1 MYSLL
6 RLVPPA
12 SGPPPVVAAFDV
24 DGTLTTGDCV
34 TPFLRR
40 AAGRRLW
47 TTLLRHPLALAAAAA
62 RRDRDRLK
70 ELACSALRG
79 IESTEIE
86 HLGDAFAREVGAG
99 RLRDDTVARLRRH
112 RELGHTVIFASASLD
127 PYLVPLGG
135 SLGVD
140 AIVCTVLERA
150 TQWHEVGIE
159 RRGREDHRVSE
170 LTGRLVGANCRGAE
184 KARRV
189 RDWLLEND
197 LADAELWAYGDSSGD
212 DELLALAD
220 RPLRVDGIRVDP
232 EPR

>member
-6 RLVPPA
+6 RLVPSA

-40 AAGRRLW
+40 AAGWRLW
-47 TTLLRHPLALAAAAA
+47 TTLLRHPLALAASAAQ
-62 RRDRDRLK
+62 RDRDRLK

-79 IESTEIE
+79 IGATEIE
-86 HLGDAFAREVGAG
+86 QLGDAFAGEVEAG

-112 RELGHTVIFASASLD
+112 RELGHTVILASASLD
-127 PYLVPLGG
+127 PYLVPLGR
-135 SLGVD
+135 SLGVH
-140 AIVCTVLERA
+140 AVVCTVLER
-150 TQWHEVGIE
+150 GGD
-159 RRGREDHRVSE
+159 GR
-170 LTGRLVGANCRGAE
+170 LTGRLVGSNCRGAE
-184 KARRV
+184 KARRTQA
-189 RDWLLEND
+189 WLRENG

-212 DELLALAD
+212 DELLALAG

>member
-40 AAGRRLW
+40 AAGTRLW

-79 IESTEIE
+79 SESTEIE
-86 HLGDAFAREVGAG
+86 HLGEVFAREVGAG

-112 RELGHTVIFASASLD
+112 RDLGHTVILASASLD
-127 PYLVPLGG
+127 PYLVPLGR

-140 AIVCTVLERA
+140 AVVCTVLER
-150 TQWHEVGIE
+150 
-159 RRGREDHRVSE
+159 GRDGR

-189 RDWLLEND
+189 SDWLREND
-197 LADAELWAYGDSSGD
+197 LAGAELWAYGDSSGD

-220 RPLRVDGIRVDP
+220 RPLRVDGIRVDA

>member
-1 MYSLL
+1 VYSLL
-6 RLVPPA
+6 RLVPSA

-24 DGTLTTGDCV
+24 DGTLTIGDCV

-47 TTLLRHPLALAAAAA
+47 TTLLRHPLALVASAAH
-62 RRDRDRLK
+62 RDRDRLK

-79 IESTEIE
+79 IEATEIE
-86 HLGDAFAREVGAG
+86 QLGRAFAREVGEE
-99 RLRDDTVARLRRH
+99 RMRDDTVARLRRH
-112 RELGHTVIFASASLD
+112 RELGHTVILASASLD
-127 PYLVPLGG
+127 PYLMPLGS

-140 AIVCTVLERA
+140 AVVCTVLE
-150 TQWHEVGIE
+150 QGLD
-159 RRGREDHRVSE
+159 GR

-189 RDWLLEND
+189 QEWLRENG

-220 RPLRVDGIRVDP
+220 HPLRVDGIRVGP

>member
-1 MYSLL
+1 VYSLL
-6 RLVPPA
+6 RLVPSA

-24 DGTLTTGDCV
+24 DGTLTIGDCV

-47 TTLLRHPLALAAAAA
+47 TTLLRHPLALVASAAH
-62 RRDRDRLK
+62 RDRDRLK

-79 IESTEIE
+79 IEATEIE
-86 HLGDAFAREVGAG
+86 QLGRAFAREVGEE
-99 RLRDDTVARLRRH
+99 RMRDDTVARLRRH
-112 RELGHTVIFASASLD
+112 RELGHTVILASASLD
-127 PYLVPLGG
+127 PYLMPLGS

-140 AIVCTVLERA
+140 AVVCTVLE
-150 TQWHEVGIE
+150 QGLD
-159 RRGREDHRVSE
+159 GR
-170 LTGRLVGANCRGAE
+170 LTGRLVGANCRGAA

-189 RDWLLEND
+189 QEWLRENG

-220 RPLRVDGIRVDP
+220 HPLRVDGIRVDP

>member
-140 AIVCTVLERA
+140 AIVCTVLERGA
-150 TQWHEVGIE
+150 D
-159 RRGREDHRVSE
+159 GR

-212 DELLALAD
+212 DALLALAD
-220 RPLRVDGIRVDP
+220 HPLRVDGIRVDA

>member
-1 MYSLL
+1 VYSLL

-40 AAGRRLW
+40 AAGTRLW

-79 IESTEIE
+79 SESTEIE
-86 HLGDAFAREVGAG
+86 HLGEVFAREVGAG

-112 RELGHTVIFASASLD
+112 RELGHTVILASASLD
-127 PYLVPLGG
+127 PYLVPLGR

-140 AIVCTVLERA
+140 AVVCTVLER
-150 TQWHEVGIE
+150 
-159 RRGREDHRVSE
+159 GRDGR

-189 RDWLLEND
+189 RGWLREHD

>member
-1 MYSLL
+1 VYSLL

-40 AAGRRLW
+40 AAGTRLW

-86 HLGDAFAREVGAG
+86 HLGEAFAREVGAG

-112 RELGHTVIFASASLD
+112 RELGHTVILASASLD
-127 PYLVPLGG
+127 PYLVPLGR

-140 AIVCTVLERA
+140 AVVCTVLER
-150 TQWHEVGIE
+150 GKD
-159 RRGREDHRVSE
+159 GRF
-170 LTGRLVGANCRGAE
+170 TGRLVGANCRGAE

-189 RDWLLEND
+189 RGWLREHD

>member
-1 MYSLL
+1 VYSLL

-40 AAGRRLW
+40 AAGTRLW
-47 TTLLRHPLALAAAAA
+47 TTLLHHPLALAAAAA

-86 HLGDAFAREVGAG
+86 HLGEAFAREVGAG

-112 RELGHTVIFASASLD
+112 RELGHTVILASASLD
-127 PYLVPLGG
+127 PYLVPLGR

-140 AIVCTVLERA
+140 AVVCTVLER
-150 TQWHEVGIE
+150 
-159 RRGREDHRVSE
+159 GRDGR

-189 RDWLLEND
+189 RGWLREHD

>member
-1 MYSLL
+1 VYSLL

-86 HLGDAFAREVGAG
+86 HLGEAFAREVGAG

-112 RELGHTVIFASASLD
+112 RELGHTVILASASLD
-127 PYLVPLGG
+127 PYLVPLGR

-140 AIVCTVLERA
+140 AVVCTVLER
-150 TQWHEVGIE
+150 
-159 RRGREDHRVSE
+159 GRDGR

-189 RDWLLEND
+189 RGWLREHD
-197 LADAELWAYGDSSGD
+197 LADAELWAYGDSLGD
-212 DELLALAD
+212 DDLLALAD